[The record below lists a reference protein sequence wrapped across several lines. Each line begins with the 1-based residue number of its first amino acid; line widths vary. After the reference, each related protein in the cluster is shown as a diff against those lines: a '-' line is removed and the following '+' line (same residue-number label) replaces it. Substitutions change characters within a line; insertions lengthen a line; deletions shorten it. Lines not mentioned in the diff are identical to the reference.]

1 MRSKPAKPKTEE
13 AEEKQPTSIS
23 KMMGNSKRLTLIYI
37 VLAVWI
43 GLAVFGVLSDAD
55 LYGLAVYFVSGLPLI
70 LGYLWSETSRPSLKD
85 ASEIIKNINNN
96 NNRNRGRNSYNPY
109 NPYDN
114 LGFNNCNVNNNDNN
128 NDLNINIYSGNKD
141 EEEDVKIYS
150 DDASVEIDVNQTQL
164 STLMNIGYVNESND
178 KYTFDKSLLGQIKS
192 LLNDNI
198 QEPEI

>member
-1 MRSKPAKPKTEE
+1 MRSNKPEKPKTEE
-13 AEEKQPTSIS
+13 EKQSTSIS
-23 KMMGNSKRLTLIYI
+23 KVIGKSKRLTLTYI
-37 VLAVWI
+37 VLAIWI
-43 GLAVFGVLSDAD
+43 GLAVFGVLNDAD
-55 LYGLAVYFVSGLPLI
+55 LYGLSVYFASGLPLI

-96 NNRNRGRNSYNPY
+96 NNRNRGRRNDY

-114 LGFNNCNVNNNDNN
+114 LGFNNGNVNNNDNN

-178 KYTFDKSLLGQIKS
+178 KYTFDKSLLSQIKS